1 MDLEVTDLEC
11 RRGEDL
17 ILSGV
22 SFGVKAG
29 RALILRGPNGSGKTT
44 LLRNL
49 VGLSRRETGTVSAS
63 SDLMAYAAHADGIK
77 SQLTVEENL
86 KFWAEVF
93 GTTSIEAAVAHFSL
107 APLLRRHAQH
117 LSAGQKRRLGLSR
130 LLLCGRPVWILDEP
144 TVSLDVEN
152 VKIFAEM
159 IESHLATGGIA
170 VIATHID
177 LGLKNANIL
186 EVSQF
191 RPRHDT
197 QQNPFLDGSF
207 S

>member
-1 MDLEVTDLEC
+1 MDLKVSDLGC

-49 VGLSRRETGTVSAS
+49 VGLSRRPSGAVNAS
-63 SDLMAYAAHADGIK
+63 TDLMAYAAHADGIK

-86 KFWAEVF
+86 RFWAQVF
-93 GTTSIEAAVAHFSL
+93 GTNDIDAAVEHFSL
-107 APLLRRHAQH
+107 EPLLRRHAQH

-130 LLLCGRPVWILDEP
+130 LLLTGRPIWMLDEP

-159 IESHLATGGIA
+159 IENHLATGGIA
-170 VIATHID
+170 VIATHVD
-177 LGLKNANIL
+177 LGLKNADIL
-186 EVSQF
+186 EISQF
-191 RPRHDT
+191 RPRHDE
-197 QQNPFLDGSF
+197 QQNPFLDGAF